1 MVRWPQCDHHSVWFD
16 GSLSQGPAFV
26 FGVTAP
32 LMLSSKQDRWTIAEV
47 GVHYQYDSWHF
58 WILIY
63 FTPDDYSHLHQRL
76 PMSMTAFISFPFHV
90 KPAMGS
96 HSKHHF
102 GLWLKLTFAHQ
113 LVPQRSLTFHFL
125 VHHVAHYGLHL
136 RCQGGK
142 TQHYRETE
150 CINAKRMKMVKDVW
164 YTLHIYIYIFAHV
177 HVDHDFFWIT
187 VHALSDTHI
196 ILWSFHIQHML
207 YAWMVYQHCINV
219 YDWAACHMIG
229 GRCILL
235 MWHVFSF
242 ICSS

>member
-164 YTLHIYIYIFAHV
+164 YTLHIYIYIYLH
-177 HVDHDFFWIT
+177 T
-187 VHALSDTHI
+187 Y
-196 ILWSFHIQHML
+196 M
-207 YAWMVYQHCINV
+207 
-219 YDWAACHMIG
+219 
-229 GRCILL
+229 
-235 MWHVFSF
+235 
-242 ICSS
+242 